1 MKNLLLSNVGKS
13 FGRSQVV
20 VGVDFAVEAGEFF
33 GLVGPSGCGKTTVLN
48 MVAGLTQPSE
58 GTVSVG
64 GHEVVGPGPDRG
76 VVFQD
81 FALLPWLNVEDNIA
95 FGLSL
100 QGLSAEEVRS
110 RTAAHIVMVG
120 LSGWEKSKP
129 AQLSGGM
136 KQRVAIA
143 RALANDPI
151 VLLMDE
157 PFGSVDAL
165 TREVLERELLR
176 IWQEA
181 GCTVLFITHSIDEA
195 ILLSDRVG
203 VMSGKPGTLVDV
215 VDINLPRP
223 RDRKSLATAEAGAI
237 RDRLLHL
244 VGASEADAVSNE
256 AVSVQ

>member
-1 MKNLLLSNVGKS
+1 MKTLSLTRVGKS
-13 FGRSQVV
+13 FGRSPVV
-20 VGVDFAVEAGEFF
+20 VGVDFEVDAGEFF

-48 MVAGLTQPSE
+48 MVAGLTHPSE

-64 GHEVVGPGPDRG
+64 GQAVVGPGPDRG

-81 FALLPWLNVEDNIA
+81 FALLPWLSVEDNIA

-100 QGLSAEEVRS
+100 QGLSSEDVRS
-110 RTAAHIVMVG
+110 RTAAHVAMVG
-120 LSGWEKSKP
+120 LNGWEKSRP

-143 RALANDPI
+143 RALANDPA

-176 IWQEA
+176 IWKEA

-203 VMSGKPGTLVDV
+203 VMSGRPGSSVEV

-223 RDRKSLATAEAGAI
+223 RNRNSLATAEAGAL

-244 VGASEADAVSNE
+244 VGVSEADTVSDE
-256 AVSVQ
+256 AVSSQ